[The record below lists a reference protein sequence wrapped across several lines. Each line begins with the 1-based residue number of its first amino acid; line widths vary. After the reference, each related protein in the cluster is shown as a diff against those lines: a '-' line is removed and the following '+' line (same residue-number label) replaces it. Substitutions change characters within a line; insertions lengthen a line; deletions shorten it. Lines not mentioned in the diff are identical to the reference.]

1 MKIREFINKNYGFIC
16 GIARNEYNKE
26 KNKILY
32 KNYDADDFTSEVVL
46 FFLKNYDNY
55 NDTLSKE
62 RTFIITNCKYCAG
75 VLRERLRKNNRKI
88 DLETINECEL
98 ISDNGKQGEVN
109 PYLNIGEEDFYKELS
124 VFSELTPKE
133 KTLCL
138 YKLHGLSMSEM
149 EELTGV
155 SRQTLW
161 RHFKTIKE
169 KIM

>member
-1 MKIREFINKNYGFIC
+1 MKIREFINKNYNFIC

-32 KNYDADDFTSEVVL
+32 KNYDADDFTSEVII

-55 NDTLSKE
+55 DDTLSKE

-75 VLRERLRKNNRKI
+75 VLRERLRKNIRKI
-88 DLETINECEL
+88 DLETVNESEL

-109 PYLNIGEEDFYKELS
+109 PYLNIGKEDFYKELS
-124 VFSELTPKE
+124 VFTELTPKE

-161 RHFKTIKE
+161 RQFKTIKE

>member
-1 MKIREFINKNYGFIC
+1 MKIKEFINKNYGFIC

-88 DLETINECEL
+88 DLETINESEL

>member
-88 DLETINECEL
+88 DLETINESEL

>member
-32 KNYDADDFTSEVVL
+32 KNYDADDFTSEVII

-55 NDTLSKE
+55 DDSLSKE

-88 DLETINECEL
+88 DLETVNESEL
-98 ISDNGKQGEVN
+98 ISDNGKQGELN
-109 PYLNIGEEDFYKELS
+109 PYLNIGKEDFYKELS
-124 VFSELTPKE
+124 VFTELTPKE
-133 KTLCL
+133 KSLCL
-138 YKLHGLSMSEM
+138 YKLHGLSMNEM
-149 EELTGV
+149 EQITGV

>member
-26 KNKILY
+26 KNKMLY
-32 KNYDADDFTSEVVL
+32 KNYDADDFTSEVII

-55 NDTLSKE
+55 DDSLSKE

-88 DLETINECEL
+88 DLETVNESEL
-98 ISDNGKQGEVN
+98 ISDNGNQGELN
-109 PYLNIGEEDFYKELS
+109 PYLNIGKEDFYKEIS
-124 VFSELTPKE
+124 VFTELTPKE

-161 RHFKTIKE
+161 RQFKTIKE

>member
-32 KNYDADDFTSEVVL
+32 KNYDADDFTSEVII

-55 NDTLSKE
+55 DDSLSKE

-75 VLRERLRKNNRKI
+75 ALRERLRKNNRKI
-88 DLETINECEL
+88 DLETINESEL
-98 ISDNGKQGEVN
+98 ISDNGKQGELN

>member
-32 KNYDADDFTSEVVL
+32 KNYDADDFTSEVII

-55 NDTLSKE
+55 DDSLSKE

-88 DLETINECEL
+88 DLETVNESEL
-98 ISDNGKQGEVN
+98 ISDNGKQGELN

-124 VFSELTPKE
+124 VFTELTPKE
-133 KTLCL
+133 KSLCL
-138 YKLHGLSMSEM
+138 YKLHGLSMNEM
-149 EELTGV
+149 EQITGV

>member
-32 KNYDADDFTSEVVL
+32 KNYDADDFTSEVII

-55 NDTLSKE
+55 DDSLSKE

-88 DLETINECEL
+88 DLETVNESEL
-98 ISDNGKQGEVN
+98 ISDNGKQGELN

-124 VFSELTPKE
+124 VFTELTPKE
-133 KTLCL
+133 KSLCL
-138 YKLHGLSMSEM
+138 YKLHGLSMNEM
-149 EELTGV
+149 EQITGV

-161 RHFKTIKE
+161 RQFKTIKE